1 MTNMCSLTII
11 VPNSTYYIVRFQR
24 KGIAMGRKETDHS
37 VPSFSMPEE
46 VFQEFEG
53 WWKDKYGSRQ
63 AALNEAVKVLMTDRM
78 REVLP
83 EQAANIDSF
92 EMYVGKI
99 SDAYRSSLEWSSTAD
114 ERAKREVSSQLA
126 GMETLAATN
135 ERLETEK
142 SRLQEVNAD
151 LERKVSD
158 LEKNLKDA
166 EERLAAVEADA
177 KEIDD
182 LRKKCAALTLA
193 NAEMRDKHNE
203 EIAKLQEDNFN
214 RILELVKAGV
224 SK

>member
-1 MTNMCSLTII
+1 
-11 VPNSTYYIVRFQR
+11 
-24 KGIAMGRKETDHS
+24 MGRKETDHS
-37 VPSFSMPEE
+37 VPSFAMPAD
-46 VFQEFEG
+46 VYQEFEG
-53 WWKDKYGSRQ
+53 WWKDKYGSRS

-78 REVLP
+78 REALP

-92 EMYVGKI
+92 EMYIGKI
-99 SDAYRSSLEWSSTAD
+99 LDAYRASLEWTATAD
-114 ERAKREVSSQLA
+114 ERAKRDVASQLA

-177 KEIDD
+177 REIEA
-182 LRKKCAALTLA
+182 LKKKCAALTLEKA
-193 NAEMRDKHNE
+193 EMLDRHNAE
-203 EIAKLQEDNFN
+203 IARLQDDNFAK
-214 RILELVKAGV
+214 ILELVKAGV